1 MYSIGK
7 IVKPQG
13 IKGEVKAEIITSFP
27 EHFLELDELSIDFN
41 GKLEVRSIESVRISD
56 KFAFIKFGGIN
67 DRNAAELLRN
77 KMLLI
82 PEEELVQLENDE
94 FYIHHLVGMKVYDE
108 EDTLLGT
115 VTDVVQNISGDIFVM
130 KSPDNIEVLIPAVK
144 DFVREVSREKNRI
157 TIRVIEGLLDVNEN
171 N

>member
-1 MYSIGK
+1 
-7 IVKPQG
+7 
-13 IKGEVKAEIITSFP
+13 
-27 EHFLELDELSIDFN
+27 
-41 GKLEVRSIESVRISD
+41 
-56 KFAFIKFGGIN
+56 
-67 DRNAAELLRN
+67 
-77 KMLLI
+77 MLLI